1 MKTILFLSILV
12 VVNFSPGQVTTL
24 QPFVVVATRTPVSS
38 DRVSPSISV
47 VDSEQMEQ
55 RQLFSVAEV
64 LQGLPGIFLGQS
76 GQTGANASLF
86 TRGTESNHTLF
97 LLNGRRINPGFSGQ
111 FNLTQLGLDN
121 VGRIEVMRGASSTLY
136 GSESIGG
143 VVALNLR
150 EFSLHE
156 SDDANSLSAEAGS
169 FGTYR
174 VSLSF
179 LGKSGDFEYSTG
191 LSQFETENQTPHANY
206 RIFNWAPSL
215 SYRINEKIV
224 FDFQGLYYDSSNGL
238 PGARVDIGFP
248 KAEDFQ
254 DNAYWMAS
262 PGILL
267 KISDTL
273 KARLFYSR
281 SEDKLESLTT
291 GFFTSYND
299 FEVSTDEASLQ
310 IDWQAR
316 DNFLA
321 TFGYTYLNNDF
332 DRQNVITGDILVD
345 NSSNSQSVFGQ
356 IQWNWK
362 ERLYLSAGVRKD
374 EFSDFGNPTTWSV
387 SGVYDLNAA
396 GTTLFL
402 KYATAYAPPQGN
414 DLYGP
419 FGNPL
424 LDAEESDSWEFGFRQ
439 SLFEKKLSL
448 DVLYFYNDIFNRVIF
463 DPVDFVTRN
472 IGRIRTEGIEF
483 STAWNWNKNL
493 RLYGNFTFMNAKD
506 LTLGER
512 LLRRPRYTFTGGL
525 SASPTK
531 NLSLR
536 FELSG
541 VFQREDRSFPP
552 APPFVVDIDPGD
564 FLLGRLLARWQVKDN
579 LALFGRV
586 ENLFN
591 EQYDSFA
598 DFKALARGVYGGAT
612 LTF

>member
-1 MKTILFLSILV
+1 MKTILFLFTLV
-12 VVNFSPGQVTTL
+12 VVNFSLGQVTTL

-47 VDSEQMEQ
+47 VDSGQMEQ

-64 LQGLPGIFLGQS
+64 LKGLPGIFLGQS

-86 TRGTESNHTLF
+86 MRGTESNHTLF

-150 EFSLHE
+150 EFSLHG
-156 SDDANSLSAEAGS
+156 SDDANSLSVEAGS

-206 RIFNWAPSL
+206 RIFNWAPSF

-316 DNFLA
+316 DNLLA

-332 DRQNVITGDILVD
+332 DRQNVNTGDILVD

-362 ERLYLSAGVRKD
+362 ERLYLAAGVRKD

-439 SLFEKKLSL
+439 SFLEQKLSL
-448 DVLYFYNDIFNRVIF
+448 EVLYFYNDIFKRVIF

-564 FLLGRLLARWQVKDN
+564 YILGRLLARWQVKDN

>member
-362 ERLYLSAGVRKD
+362 ERLYLAAGVRKD